1 MEPRSLDEIT
11 TPRRFKANRALIN
24 LGAFPLRYLPSSL
37 CLIAYVVNMTW
48 YADDMFMVV

>member
-37 CLIAYVVNMTW
+37 LDCLCRE
-48 YADDMFMVV
+48 DDLVRR